1 MQVKAIVQELRA
13 GVALAQQDKEFQS
26 AARGLPC
33 AIWLQAGD
41 DPGDKLSAWTGQPAA
56 PSQCIVVS
64 APPDTW
70 QKMLSAEP
78 PPGYH
83 SFTAA
88 RRHAPSHR

>member
-1 MQVKAIVQELRA
+1 MKAIVQELRA
-13 GVALAQQDKEFQS
+13 GAALAQQDKEFLS

-33 AIWLQAGD
+33 AIWLQADAG
-41 DPGDKLSAWTGQPAA
+41 PGEKITVWAGQPAG

-64 APPDTW
+64 APADVW
-70 QKMLSAEP
+70 QKMLGAEP

-88 RRHAPSHR
+88 RRQLH